1 MEAEDVRYEVDG
13 RVARVTLNRPRYR
26 SAQSWQMLDQLD
38 EALDRACEDRD
49 VRVVV
54 VRGESTSLPVTTS
67 ARPSSS
73 TT

>member
-1 MEAEDVRYEVDG
+1 
-13 RVARVTLNRPRYR
+13 
-26 SAQSWQMLDQLD
+26 MLDQLD